1 MKNILKALNSFKF
14 YLYNISWDISETLL
28 RLVISFFTTI
38 LLARYLGPDE
48 FGVFSY
54 SLSLIGLFQVF
65 GHLGLSGLIIREL
78 VSNRNYEN
86 KILGTSLFLKL
97 GGYVLAII
105 LLFIFT
111 LFTEEYNSDT
121 FWISTI
127 LSLTF
132 LFRPFEVLDFWFKS
146 HLLAKYNFQAKAL
159 ALVIG
164 SIIKVCLI
172 FLSSSLIFF
181 AFANL
186 IEALLIASGLIF
198 FFFKL
203 FRSKKIKIKF
213 SFKIAKQLMVN
224 GWKVFAGSIFAI
236 LYLKIDQ
243 IMLKWHL
250 GSEAVGIYSV
260 ASRISEVWY
269 FVPSAI
275 LVSFFPKLINLK
287 KENSS
292 LYQDRIQQLFDSM
305 FIIAFIISIL
315 INISAKPLIT
325 FLFGESYITS
335 IPILIIHIWA
345 SIFIFMREVFSKWL
359 LIENFLEFSIITQGI
374 GAISNIAL
382 NIWLIPIYGIKGAAF
397 ATLISYSF
405 ASYFSLFI
413 FKKTRPIFFMMTKAI
428 FVLRKPWISKIIFT
442 K

>member
-1 MKNILKALNSFKF
+1 MKNILKAIYSIKF
-14 YLYNISWDISETLL
+14 YLNNITWDIGEKIL

-38 LLARYLGPDE
+38 LLARYLGPDK

-65 GHLGLSGLIIREL
+65 GHLGLSGIIIREL

-86 KILGTSLFLKL
+86 KILGTSFFLKL
-97 GGYVLAII
+97 GGYILAII
-105 LLFIFT
+105 FLFIFT

-127 LSLTF
+127 ISLTF

-146 HLLAKYNFQAKAL
+146 HVLAKYNFQAKTFAL
-159 ALVIG
+159 LIG
-164 SIIKVCLI
+164 TTIKVCLL
-172 FLSSSLIFF
+172 FLSTSLIFF
-181 AFANL
+181 AFAYL
-186 IEALLIASGLIF
+186 TEALLLALGLLF

-203 FRSKKIKIKF
+203 FKSQKIQIKF
-213 SFKIAKQLMVN
+213 SFIIAKQLMLN
-224 GWKVFAGSIFAI
+224 GWKVFTGSIFAV
-236 LYLKIDQ
+236 LYLKMDQ

-250 GSEAVGIYSV
+250 GPEAVGIYSV

-269 FVPSAI
+269 FFPSAI
-275 LVSFFPKLINLK
+275 LMSFFPKLINIK

-292 LYQDRIQQLFDSM
+292 LYQERIQQLLDSM
-305 FIIAFIISIL
+305 FIMALILSLL
-315 INISAKPLIT
+315 INVLAKPLIT
-325 FLFGESYITS
+325 LFFGELYITS
-335 IPILIIHIWA
+335 IPILTIHIWA

-359 LIENFLEFSIITQGI
+359 LIENFLEYSIITQGI

-382 NIWLIPIYGIKGAAF
+382 NFWLIPIYGVKGAAF

-405 ASYFSLFI
+405 ASYFSLFL
-413 FKKTRPIFFMMTKAI
+413 FKKTRPMFYMMSKSM
-428 FVLRKPWISKIIFT
+428 FVLRKPWLSKIIST